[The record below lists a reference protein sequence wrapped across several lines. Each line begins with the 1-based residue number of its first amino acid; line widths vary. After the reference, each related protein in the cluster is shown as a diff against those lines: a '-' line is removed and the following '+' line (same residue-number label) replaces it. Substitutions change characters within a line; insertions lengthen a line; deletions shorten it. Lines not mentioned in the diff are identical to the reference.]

1 MPPGG
6 QGNERGFTLL
16 ELIIVMLLIAI
27 ILGIVTVFFV
37 NTLSAGKFSSTA
49 REVAATIKHARAL
62 ARLHGEDQTITIDI
76 DGRSYTLEGKGTK
89 VIPPPVQLRVID
101 PYEGEVLKGTHR
113 ILFRAGG
120 GVEGGTIILSTEKR
134 SVKIELDPVVGSVVT
149 KESVR

>member
-37 NTLSAGKFSSTA
+37 NTLSAGKFSATA
-49 REVAATIKHARAL
+49 REVAATIKHARSL

-76 DGRSYTLEGKGTK
+76 DG
-89 VIPPPVQLRVID
+89 
-101 PYEGEVLKGTHR
+101 
-113 ILFRAGG
+113 
-120 GVEGGTIILSTEKR
+120 
-134 SVKIELDPVVGSVVT
+134 
-149 KESVR
+149 